1 MSGVANHFSPFPS
14 GCTAETLRK
23 QSRQLRRLDI
33 SLSFHMYDVTIFMLV
48 PNLFVVSRI
57 TYSNHNN
64 SCWCNISHN
73 TLQCPGP
80 PARFQ
85 VRDVSYTNRLN
96 NGKDLRAV
104 AHSLHHVYSLGF
116 ITFEVV
122 RLSLVN
128 K

>member
-1 MSGVANHFSPFPS
+1 
-14 GCTAETLRK
+14 
-23 QSRQLRRLDI
+23 
-33 SLSFHMYDVTIFMLV
+33 MYDVTVFMLV

-96 NGKDLRAV
+96 NGKDLHAV
-104 AHSLHHVYSLGF
+104 HIHCTMYTHWVLYSGV
-116 ITFEVV
+116 EVPSNC
-122 RLSLVN
+122 R
-128 K
+128 